1 MMNKLIENIVEGNMV
16 GIMGKKYRVREG
28 MCVCLCED
36 RQQEEGMTCINREKI

>member
-28 MCVCLCED
+28 MCVCVC
-36 RQQEEGMTCINREKI
+36 RRAREERHDVYK